1 MNQKKIALVIY
12 SLHEGGAEKVAS
24 ELSIHF
30 SQSGH
35 HVSVIV
41 FDDRHR
47 VYAHGGR
54 LVDLNLPAAEHAS
67 PIISMLSR
75 AKLLVARAWRL
86 RRLNQRQSFDLMIA
100 VMESAGF
107 AAVLASRDA
116 IVANHCNPEEN
127 FSRMEWWLADYLFPR
142 ARKVVTVSEQG
153 AALFKQ
159 RLPLKNLQCIYNPI
173 SQQRIRQAAAKPTE
187 IPVLS
192 QRYIIAIGRLEQVK
206 RFDRLL
212 EAYAHSKV
220 CDEVDLVILG
230 QGSLYETL
238 KQKVAEL
245 GLSRQV
251 IMPGYVDNPFPYIK
265 QALFTVLSS
274 DHEGFPMVL
283 IESLCL
289 GKPVIAT
296 NCPTGPDEIIRD
308 GQNGL
313 LVPVKDVGALASAI
327 YRLVVD
333 KKMYQS
339 LAANAVESVR
349 HLSIETIA
357 QQWLALCKPVVK
369 A

>member
-1 MNQKKIALVIY
+1 MKQKKIALVIY

-30 SQSGH
+30 AQSGH
-35 HVSVIV
+35 YVTVIV

-54 LVDLNLPAAEHAS
+54 LVDLNLPSVESAS
-67 PIISMLSR
+67 PLISMLSR
-75 AKLLVARAWRL
+75 GRLMLMRAFRL
-86 RRLNQRQSFDLMIA
+86 WCLNRSHSFDLMIA

-107 AAVLASRDA
+107 AAVLASRA
-116 IVANHCNPEEN
+116 AVIANHCNPEEN
-127 FSRMEWWLADYLFPR
+127 FSRAEWGLAGILFRR

-153 AALFKQ
+153 LSIFEK
-159 RLPLKNLQCIYNPI
+159 RLHLKNLQCIYNPVPRE
-173 SQQRIRQAAAKPTE
+173 RIREAAGESFAV
-187 IPVLS
+187 PVLS

-212 EAYAHSKV
+212 EAYARSEV

-230 QGSLYETL
+230 QGSLYPVL
-238 KQKVAEL
+238 QQQAAEL
-245 GLSRQV
+245 GLSHKV
-251 IMPGYVDNPFPYIK
+251 IMPGYVDNPFPYMQ

-289 GKPVIAT
+289 GRPVIAT

-313 LVPVKDVGALASAI
+313 LVPVNDVGALAYAI

-333 KKMYQS
+333 KDFYQS
-339 LAANAVESVR
+339 LAANAVDSVR
-349 HLSIETIA
+349 HLNIETIA
-357 QQWLALCKPVVK
+357 QQWLALCKPV
-369 A
+369 ARA